1 MYGEFRDEARDQIGS
16 LDAALLRLEDDG
28 ELPEEERAALLRAL
42 HTLKGNSGMLGRT
55 ELAEAV
61 HDLEGVFKESRT
73 ALTRAELD
81 SLFELAAALRRAVE
95 QVGADDEEVAQ
106 ARVRELRQAVR
117 DAAAGGSPATA
128 SDGVAGRPRGGS
140 SDPAIPAVPDGE
152 DGAVEGDAGAPIA
165 RSAADRRTITP
176 GGAEPAADGDAED
189 PAVSGSAGEDAPAA
203 QSDPGGEI
211 VRVPFAAL
219 DALLNRVG
227 ELVTLETRMEALL
240 RHHRSTLEIAG
251 LRRPL
256 EETAEGLAR
265 LSGSL
270 HQTTME
276 LRLVPVHRVF
286 ERFRSVIR
294 DLAREQDKRVRVEL
308 EGGDVRIDKG
318 MADAIAEPLLHLV
331 RNAVDHGIEPPDAR
345 EAAGRDPTGTVRMAA
360 RRSGDRVRISVED
373 DGRGLDRAGIAARA
387 RDLHLLNDDEA
398 LTPEAAGDVI
408 FQPGF
413 STRAEAT
420 TVSGRGVG
428 LDVVRR
434 RAISL
439 RGTLSVETPEAGGT
453 RFVLDLPLT
462 MAIVPAVLFE
472 TAGQVLAFATADVAE
487 TLGSVRTEMAGGAEV
502 LRRGDDLVPIARLG
516 RLFGWSEGTEDPER
530 EPFAVLVKRG
540 SRTLAVV
547 ADRLLDQRDIV
558 VKPVPAYLGGVP
570 SVTGVAVPHEG
581 SVVLLLDVSGI
592 LELNLDN
599 HRRRS
604 SGA

>member
-1 MYGEFRDEARDQIGS
+1 MYGEFRDEARDQLGS

-28 ELPEEERAALLRAL
+28 ELPEEERAALLRVL

-61 HDLEGVFKESRT
+61 HDLEDVFKEAT
-73 ALTRAELD
+73 GGLTRSELD

-95 QVGADDEEVAQ
+95 QIGSGEEEEARAEARIAELRRPVREVA
-106 ARVRELRQAVR
+106 ARKGPAS
-117 DAAAGGSPATA
+117 GGGAP
-128 SDGVAGRPRGGS
+128 GGS
-140 SDPAIPAVPDGE
+140 SG
-152 DGAVEGDAGAPIA
+152 GNEGDGGIAGARPDA
-165 RSAADRRTITP
+165 SADMAAPPESTVDE
-176 GGAEPAADGDAED
+176 AASEPEPVPVEEIPDDHPLPAPGDA
-189 PAVSGSAGEDAPAA
+189 
-203 QSDPGGEI
+203 GGEI

-227 ELVTLETRMEALL
+227 ELVTLETRVDALL
-240 RHHRSTLEIAG
+240 RHHRGILEGAG

-256 EETAEGLAR
+256 EEAAEGLAR

-270 HQTTME
+270 HETTME

-286 ERFRSVIR
+286 ERFRSVVR
-294 DLAREQDKRVRVEL
+294 ELAREQGKRVRVEL
-308 EGGDVRIDKG
+308 EGGEVRIDKG

-331 RNAVDHGIEPPDAR
+331 RNAVDHGIEPPEAR
-345 EAAGRDPTGTVRMAA
+345 EAEGRDPIGTVRMAA
-360 RRSGDRVRISVED
+360 IRSGDRVRISLED

-387 RDLHLLNDDEA
+387 RDLHLLREDEA

-408 FQPGF
+408 FRPGF

-439 RGTLSVETPEAGGT
+439 RGTLTVESPEAGGT

-472 TAGQVLAFATADVAE
+472 AAGETLSFAAADVVE
-487 TLGSVRTEMAGGAEV
+487 TLRSVRTEMAGGAEV
-502 LRRGDDLVPIARLG
+502 VRRGEELVPVARLE
-516 RLFGWSEGTEDPER
+516 RLFGWGDAADEPEGET
-530 EPFAVLVKRG
+530 FALVVRRG
-540 SRTLAVV
+540 SRTLAVI

-558 VKPVPAYLGGVP
+558 VKPVPAFLGSVP
-570 SVTGVAVPHEG
+570 AVAGVAVSHEG
-581 SVVLLLDVSGI
+581 SVVLLLDVTGI
-592 LELNLDN
+592 LELNMDE

-604 SGA
+604 RGVRH